1 MNLRFG
7 ITILGRPKTYMT
19 KNNKMQKKK
28 EDKVVK
34 MTQCMKAVSAY
45 KSGQFKSMRKCS
57 NFYNIC
63 NSTLRNLIKKDVQYQ
78 GSGNKLSCLT
88 QQEEISIVAHIKWR
102 ASIGCGM
109 DWRQLEFLIQEVLL
123 GVKESN
129 PERTTGYESTGQMPN
144 KDFVKRLAKR
154 HNLSLRRTSE
164 ISKGKIII

>member
-28 EDKVVK
+28 EDKMVK

-109 DWRQLEFLIQEVLL
+109 DWRQNQILNAPLVM
-123 GVKESN
+123 
-129 PERTTGYESTGQMPN
+129 RT
-144 KDFVKRLAKR
+144 LAR
-154 HNLSLRRTSE
+154 CQIRTL
-164 ISKGKIII
+164 